1 LSVSCTIVRTT
12 KTDQLTK
19 HTRIK
24 FYERDVSWLT
34 SSISAKSSTSCRR
47 GFEQRPSARMRFVI
61 SFPRRTTIPTILVT
75 ASKALPK
82 SMSGQLPKASSHSRQ
97 ASSPNRLAHPA
108 NATAVPVFIAG
119 LTAGGFAVYVWKP
132 SINAKSVRRWQD
144 SLGFLV
150 ERYRKPQSPIGLG
163 AGRTSDAGPGDH
175 PRRYQRDLP
184 GQRRSS
190 THGVIAW
197 CRRVDQEQAGNR
209 AGRRRNAGPSAPATR
224 HRRAQRNISSSRALN
239 RTNNSARSGR

>member
-1 LSVSCTIVRTT
+1 MDPRATRPKRPRCEGRLSVSCTIARTT

-97 ASSPNRLAHPA
+97 ASSPNRFAHPA
-108 NATAVPVFIAG
+108 NVAAVPVFIAG
-119 LTAGGFAVYVWKP
+119 LTAGGLLFTFGNPP
-132 SINAKSVRRWQD
+132 STPRASD
-144 SLGFLV
+144 D
-150 ERYRKPQSPIGLG
+150 
-163 AGRTSDAGPGDH
+163 GRTALAFLLNGTGS
-175 PRRYQRDLP
+175 
-184 GQRRSS
+184 
-190 THGVIAW
+190 
-197 CRRVDQEQAGNR
+197 
-209 AGRRRNAGPSAPATR
+209 PSR
-224 HRRAQRNISSSRALN
+224 Q
-239 RTNNSARSGR
+239 